1 MILLFKNSFANILK
15 KLHIIVMK
23 SMGKINFV
31 LNLWNKIMNL
41 VCFAYSASAIFLFLI
56 DSLTIIIFLISEFDN
71 EDIYFIISISSL
83 ENDFIKSIISSLSF
97 PDNSCINTLHFP

>member
-1 MILLFKNSFANILK
+1 
-15 KLHIIVMK
+15 
-23 SMGKINFV
+23 
-31 LNLWNKIMNL
+31 MNL

-71 EDIYFIISISSL
+71 EDINFIVSISSL

-97 PDNSCINTLHFP
+97 PDKSCINTLHFRDTVTLHVGIIKLAADERR